1 MDRTTNHLGREDA
14 LTYLPHKPLQEYP
27 RGKTVYD
34 LDHPSNHLY
43 LVVSGRVK
51 IATSTAD
58 AAHSIVRVV
67 SAEGLF
73 GETCLLGPGIA
84 AETAVA
90 LDNVHLMAWSAGD
103 IEVQIGK

>member
-1 MDRTTNHLGREDA
+1 MDRTNHILREDA
-14 LTYLPHKPLQEYP
+14 LTYLPHKPLQEFP
-27 RGKTVYD
+27 KAKTISAPD
-34 LDHPSNHLY
+34 RPANSLFLFF
-43 LVVSGRVK
+43 SGRVK

-73 GETCLLGPGIA
+73 GENCLLGPEIA
-84 AETAVA
+84 TETAVA

-103 IEVQIGK
+103 IEAQIG